1 MPRKPRSYIEPGVSR
16 RVTRAEKA
24 KTEPPPP
31 PPPPAPPAQAP
42 AVPKS
47 KPKAEPFAI
56 KAALKPAPKKKSVT
70 KKSQAATKRS
80 ERKPG
85 SRQGPA
91 AKRVRGLLGAE
102 ESNAVA
108 ESAEDLPGI
117 GNEAE
122 ATNDGHD
129 HPAEDEEESSPAA
142 RGILTSSGYLYS
154 SWPEAAA
161 IISQRIGDD
170 TSLEQFGFRPKN
182 FIRRNIWVAGT
193 EESIEEDTT
202 SAVDTNTP
210 VPAPEPIVSGNTAT
224 NNDTTTGAR
233 KTKRTG
239 PAKKQLTT
247 VVENS
252 EAEPDGESSGMFC
265 KLAARTSI
273 NTDHDVTAIAEADK
287 ESKEKETLD
296 VIHVNT
302 DNLSKQPTARRS
314 SITRGTF
321 KSTTQPSTES
331 QASRPAVPSAAAT
344 QQVSGSRRP
353 TRSSARALEQALTA
367 ISTIT
372 SVATPA
378 PVPAMAPPP
387 AKHQKKEPATKKK
400 KKKKETMESQ
410 RPTKNSTR
418 LQDATSEAP
427 ESIPSAVPATRPRWV
442 EPPLVED
449 AGPHRQNRSSTR
461 MSAPSLKRRLD
472 TEEAPSIAP
481 KRSKRSTGRQASP
494 PMSADD
500 VELDELQQAIQ
511 RAADVDAVIY
521 QPRQVLHREDEG
533 INSGKVQPHAAAVA
547 ASAEPQRGLD
557 SPETVPGEAYCE
569 PQQLK
574 SVQNIDDHVLFF
586 AYDRLMAEG
595 HMRKDY
601 SDDVV
606 PCGIGKLEGWRFC
619 LAGPR
624 RLGRFHLTSLVCNP
638 DETLFP
644 GRID

>member
-24 KTEPPPP
+24 KTEPPSP

-47 KPKAEPFAI
+47 RPKPKPVTK
-56 KAALKPAPKKKSVT
+56 KAAPKPAPKKKSIT
-70 KKSQAATKRS
+70 KKSQASTKKS

-102 ESNAVA
+102 ESDAVA

-122 ATNDGHD
+122 ATSDGHG
-129 HPAEDEEESSPAA
+129 HPVEDEEESSPTAQ
-142 RGILTSSGYLYS
+142 GILTSSGYLYS
-154 SWPEAAA
+154 SWPGAAA
-161 IISQRIGDD
+161 VISQRIGSDD

-182 FIRRNIWVAGT
+182 FIRRNIRVA
-193 EESIEEDTT
+193 EIEKSIEEDTT

-210 VPAPEPIVSGNTAT
+210 VPASEPIASGNTAR
-224 NNDTTTGAR
+224 NNNTTTGAR
-233 KTKRTG
+233 KTKRPG

-252 EAEPDGESSGMFC
+252 EGAPDAESSGMFC

-273 NTDHDVTAIAEADK
+273 NTNHDVAAIAEADK
-287 ESKEKETLD
+287 AGKEKETLD

-314 SITRGTF
+314 SITP
-321 KSTTQPSTES
+321 KSLESTTQPSTET
-331 QASRPAVPSAAAT
+331 QARRSAVPSAAAT
-344 QQVSGSRRP
+344 QQVSGSRRT

-367 ISTIT
+367 TSTIT

-378 PVPAMAPPP
+378 PVPAMAPAP

-400 KKKKETMESQ
+400 KTIESQ
-410 RPTKNSTR
+410 RPAKNSTR

-427 ESIPSAVPATRPRWV
+427 ESIPSAMPATRPRWV

-461 MSAPSLKRRLD
+461 MPVPSLKRRLD
-472 TEEAPSIAP
+472 TEDAPSTAS
-481 KRSKRSTGRQASP
+481 KRSKKSTGRQASP
-494 PMSADD
+494 SMSADD

-511 RAADVDAVIY
+511 RAADMDAVIY
-521 QPRQVLHREDEG
+521 QPRQVLHHKDED
-533 INSGKVQPHAAAVA
+533 INSAKVQPHAAAVA

-557 SPETVPGEAYCE
+557 SPGIVPGEAYRE

-595 HMRKDY
+595 HMQKDY

-624 RLGRFHLTSLVCNP
+624 RLGKFHLTSLVCNP

-644 GRID
+644 GRIDRY